1 MDDRLGHFD
10 HWLGPHG
17 SESGIFGPVAEITKT
32 LGSTTVVD
40 YAAVSDPFLTRTS
53 RRRQIHSKTTELSN
67 KDVLVRKGSCEVTS
81 CGDIAISVWTIFR

>member
-1 MDDRLGHFD
+1 
-10 HWLGPHG
+10 
-17 SESGIFGPVAEITKT
+17 
-32 LGSTTVVD
+32 
-40 YAAVSDPFLTRTS
+40 LTRTS